1 LTDTP
6 SIRVTARTALLLL
19 ALVCCTWSPSNA
31 GINIFPPFVFVGSPN
46 RAVSLNVT
54 NNSLTDTEV
63 WIDFRFGYPAS
74 DDTGGI
80 YMKFMDS
87 VEVSEPTAVS
97 WLRVFPQR
105 FVLGPQETQ
114 TVRVIITPPPGQ
126 APGEYWARV
135 IFHSIDKKEPE
146 QKPGQTGTRTGFK
159 LMTNLDIP
167 IHYRNGRVSTGVTLL
182 DARASVES
190 GFIKVLS
197 DLQRSGN
204 ASFWGTCSMKL
215 RDQDGKIVAKKD
227 NNVVVYEGLRFLSR
241 LNIAQVKSGS
251 YTLDVEF
258 STRRPDLKPDV
269 VLTAPPVSKSF
280 SVIIP

>member
-1 LTDTP
+1 
-6 SIRVTARTALLLL
+6 
-19 ALVCCTWSPSNA
+19 
-31 GINIFPPFVFVGSPN
+31 
-46 RAVSLNVT
+46 
-54 NNSLTDTEV
+54 
-63 WIDFRFGYPAS
+63 
-74 DDTGGI
+74 
-80 YMKFMDS
+80 
-87 VEVSEPTAVS
+87 
-97 WLRVFPQR
+97 
-105 FVLGPQETQ
+105 
-114 TVRVIITPPPGQ
+114 
-126 APGEYWARV
+126 
-135 IFHSIDKKEPE
+135 
-146 QKPGQTGTRTGFK
+146 
-159 LMTNLDIP
+159 MTNLDIP